1 MSLHKFDILGNRIFS
16 TSYAQGNA
24 LSRLAVD
31 GAGNVVATGTAT
43 PLPGS
48 AYRDWMTIKTDARG
62 ALLWARRYDASHTN
76 DEVPDWITV
85 DSASAVYVAG
95 VGGPSP
101 SVGNV
106 SFLKP
111 VTLKYDSAGT
121 PLWATFNGGDIQV
134 TVDDVAG
141 GSVFTLYRG
150 QMTSARFEQTG
161 ISDPVPATPTQL
173 TATGDFNGAEFRM
186 ALAWTDNAS
195 NEFWYAIERCPGAG
209 CSNFVEI
216 GRTTGENPSGFR
228 DGPLTSGATFTYR
241 VRAVGFT
248 GNSGYSNTATG
259 TTSGIAAPA
268 APSNLVAA
276 VSGSSVQL
284 TWTDNSIDEDQFA
297 IERCAGAACS
307 VFTQIDATVANI
319 TSFSDSDV
327 VGGQSYSY
335 RVRAGKSGAF
345 SDYSNVATVTTPL
358 AVPAAPTNL
367 AASSSTRR
375 RIGLTWVNTAINA
388 TSITV
393 VRCTGSTCTGF
404 GAVAQL
410 AATTT
415 SWTDSSVRSGS
426 TYRYRV
432 YASNAAGSSPYSN
445 IASAS
450 AR

>member
-1 MSLHKFDILGNRIFS
+1 MVAGGGFSATWHALSVAMYDTASGQRLWNFVDTTKYGGRDVAFAPDGASVYVGNTDFAAKRDMRWRSTSSTRSGNRIFS
-16 TSYAQGNA
+16 RSYPQGIA

-48 AYRDWMTIKTDARG
+48 AYRDWMTIKTDAGG

-76 DEVPDWITV
+76 DEVPDWVTV
-85 DSASAVYVAG
+85 DSANAVYVAG
-95 VGGPSP
+95 MGGPSP
-101 SVGNV
+101 NVGNV

-121 PLWATFNGGDIQV
+121 PDLGDFQRR
-134 TVDDVAG
+134 G
-141 GSVFTLYRG
+141 HPGHGRRPGRGSVFTLASG

-173 TATGDFNGAEFRM
+173 TATGDFNGVEFRM
-186 ALAWTDNAS
+186 AS
-195 NEFWYAIERCPGAG
+195 P
-209 CSNFVEI
+209 
-216 GRTTGENPSGFR
+216 GRTTRATSSGTPSSAARARAAPTSWRSGAR
-228 DGPLTSGATFTYR
+228 RARTPAASGTRPLTSGATYTYR

-307 VFTQIDATVANI
+307 VFTQI
-319 TSFSDSDV
+319 
-327 VGGQSYSY
+327 G
-335 RVRAGKSGAF
+335 AGSREHHQLF
-345 SDYSNVATVTTPL
+345 RQ
-358 AVPAAPTNL
+358 
-367 AASSSTRR
+367 RR
-375 RIGLTWVNTAINA
+375 RRRAELLVSCPGGE
-388 TSITV
+388 
-393 VRCTGSTCTGF
+393 VRRGF
-404 GAVAQL
+404 GLLQRG
-410 AATTT
+410 
-415 SWTDSSVRSGS
+415 DGDDI
-426 TYRYRV
+426 
-432 YASNAAGSSPYSN
+432 AGGAGRADEPG
-445 IASAS
+445 
-450 AR
+450 RELERPPQDRPHVGQHRH